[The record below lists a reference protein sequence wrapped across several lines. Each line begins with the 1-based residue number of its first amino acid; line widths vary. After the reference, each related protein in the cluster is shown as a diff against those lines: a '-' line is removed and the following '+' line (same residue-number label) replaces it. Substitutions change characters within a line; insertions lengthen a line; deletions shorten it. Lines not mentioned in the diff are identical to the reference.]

1 MIVWFDC
8 MVVYMWSYASITIG
22 MGVIFLIT
30 NGVNKQIIL
39 QPKVWII
46 KYIIK
51 FWLCDHIGRYVNT
64 LFVFHV
70 MSLGLLWVSIWTITL
85 SS

>member
-8 MVVYMWSYASITIG
+8 MVVYMWSYASITIW

-39 QPKVWII
+39 QPKV
-46 KYIIK
+46 
-51 FWLCDHIGRYVNT
+51 
-64 LFVFHV
+64 
-70 MSLGLLWVSIWTITL
+70 
-85 SS
+85 